1 MTAPCTV
8 QMGGH
13 ILEGLLLH
21 TTERPNSSVLLFS
34 CLWMQSDFLNVHSLC
49 PATGQIMQCLIS
61 CNPTSV
67 PYLCEERHHSTC
79 WVLFSWNPW
88 CYHVIWTVLENDVLC
103 SLSITVISVF
113 NRLFSLIFCSRWMC
127 WSLGIFALCQLL
139 LGLFQISLFVLGQ
152 LCQIVWLVF
161 YFIDSFVG
169 LCLYVDY
176 LVLCMWLDD
185 LCCVYCLLSI
195 VCVCSVWWELCVCVC
210 IWPVCEYCLY
220 LCVCFVCNEVRVW
233 ILVDDVCVCCV
244 PPPGSSGW
252 SPSPRDRQPWLQID
266 LKRKYRIQ
274 AIATQGTFN
283 SYDWVTKYTLLYGD
297 RPDSWT
303 PYVMKGGNSVG
314 RGEWEGFNSND
325 LLFVLCLK
333 VVYRLGVTGR
343 KMIKL
348 WHLSEL
354 SI

>member
-1 MTAPCTV
+1 M
-8 QMGGH
+8 
-13 ILEGLLLH
+13 
-21 TTERPNSSVLLFS
+21 
-34 CLWMQSDFLNVHSLC
+34 NVHSLC

-233 ILVDDVCVCCV
+233 VLVDDVCVCV
-244 PPPGSSGW
+244 AFLLQEAVAGPRPPRTDSPGCRLIWRGSTASRPSPLRAPSIPMTG
-252 SPSPRDRQPWLQID
+252 SPSTPFSMVTALMPGHPTLW
-266 LKRKYRIQ
+266 KE
-274 AIATQGTFN
+274 GT
-283 SYDWVTKYTLLYGD
+283 
-297 RPDSWT
+297 R
-303 PYVMKGGNSVG
+303 
-314 RGEWEGFNSND
+314 
-325 LLFVLCLK
+325 
-333 VVYRLGVTGR
+333 
-343 KMIKL
+343 
-348 WHLSEL
+348 
-354 SI
+354 